1 MFNQILDLVGQ
12 PPGSLV
18 YHFIILFALEAAF
31 AISVGQW
38 MRERETGTL
47 RLAVASFALLL
58 ARVALVIASLA
69 AWQGYVPHNVLLPP
83 VERLVDTVTV
93 LGLAWAFVTMDQP
106 PLGRR
111 NFAADVTA
119 VLTLGVT
126 LILFAG
132 TYYFWTTSFSNNIL
146 FNGTWLDVAWSA
158 AQIVIAVVG
167 LVWMLTRIRYVYDPL
182 LKGVM
187 LILLAA
193 AAAVHI
199 LQPTLGDVAA
209 ALRVAQAVVI
219 PMLAAVAF
227 RHVVEQL
234 LHWDEFEP
242 SRLGAAQPATVS
254 GATQPNRPVV
264 LPGMADDTV
273 RHQPKHEA
281 ETGPKPEEQEE
292 VASAPPAVTPA
303 LLEAVDSIGLLLGSL
318 EPSHVVREAPKAVAT
333 ALRADICVLAIV
345 DEDVQEAAI
354 LGAYD
359 NISQTGLRRD
369 VLNLAKHPSIV
380 SALARLRQVRLTP
393 QRNGGELRDIYAR
406 LGITREGPAYIQPL
420 VNEEERVGVLIVGS
434 PYSERHFNDDERN
447 LLDRLAPLVTAALIN
462 AEAYRAMQDKAEKAV
477 AQEAS
482 RIVELADDV
491 TAKTSELNAAR
502 RQIEE
507 MKSYI
512 RDLHRQ
518 VEEFPVQQQAAQKE
532 IEKLLRDIE
541 KLREDAARAA
551 RLEEELVAVR
561 AAAAAP
567 AAPAEPGGAGSEI
580 AALRAQLAAAR
591 MFEEEVG
598 LLQQQLA
605 DRTREVVKLRSRLAE
620 AEAVVDALR
629 DQVRAAR
636 SGSGEARQL
645 DVLQD
650 RIAGQAR
657 QIEELE
663 GQLEQARDL
672 LQGSTPQGGPLANA
686 PDDLEPVP
694 ALEPERVDVLYA
706 VEETIT
712 RLTAPL
718 AERGITLRLAVPP
731 SLPAV
736 MADRRALLDILYHL
750 LSNAASASPAGGEV
764 SLALSAQVCSLPD
777 GNGREVEAPCVEI
790 AVTDT
795 GAGIEPEHHERVF
808 ERVPHI
814 KGMGDRRDALAL
826 TRALVEA
833 HAGCIWLESE
843 QGAGTTFHVRMPLEP
858 AAVRDQS

>member
-1 MFNQILDLVGQ
+1 MFDQILDLVGQ

-18 YHFIILFALEAAF
+18 YHVIILFALEAAV
-31 AISVGQW
+31 AISMGQW
-38 MRERETGTL
+38 MRERASGTL
-47 RLAVASFALLL
+47 RLAIGSFALLL
-58 ARVALVIASLA
+58 ARMALVVASLA
-69 AWQGYVPHNVLLPP
+69 AWQGYLPHNVLLPP

-106 PLGRR
+106 SLKRR
-111 NFAADVTA
+111 NFSADVTA
-119 VLTLGVT
+119 GLMLGLT
-126 LILFAG
+126 LILFIG

-146 FNGTWLDVAWSA
+146 FNGTWLDIAWSA
-158 AQIVIAVVG
+158 AQVVIGVVG

-209 ALRVAQAVVI
+209 AQRVAQAIVI

-242 SRLGAAQPATVS
+242 SRLAAPAVGVAAPGAAPAS
-254 GATQPNRPVV
+254 PPAPP
-264 LPGMADDTV
+264 PGMADETV
-273 RHQPKHEA
+273 RHQPKPEKEEEA
-281 ETGPKPEEQEE
+281 GPAPKKKEE
-292 VASAPPAVTPA
+292 APQPAITPA
-303 LLEAVDSIGLLLGSL
+303 LLETVDAVGLLLSSL
-318 EPSHVVREAPKAVAT
+318 EPSNIVREAPKAVAT

-369 VLNLAKHPSIV
+369 VLNLARHPSIV

-393 QRNGGELRDIYAR
+393 QRNAGELRDIYDR

-420 VNEEERVGVLIVGS
+420 VNNDDRVGVLILGS
-434 PYSERHFNDDERN
+434 PYSGRHFSEEERN
-447 LLDRLAPLVTAALIN
+447 LLDRLAPLVTAALLN

-491 TAKTSELNAAR
+491 TAKTAELNAAK

-507 MKSYI
+507 MKAYI

-518 VEEFPVQQQAAQKE
+518 VEEFPVQQQAAQRE
-532 IEKLLRDIE
+532 IEKLLQEIE
-541 KLREDAARAA
+541 TLRNEAARAA
-551 RLEEELVAVR
+551 RLEEELEAVR

-567 AAPAEPGGAGSEI
+567 QAPAGEGMASEI

-591 MFEEEVG
+591 TFEEEVG

-605 DRTREVVKLRSRLAE
+605 ERTREVVKLRSRLVE
-620 AEAVVDALR
+620 AEAVVEALREQVRMMQDTGEVRGLDAL
-629 DQVRAAR
+629 Q
-636 SGSGEARQL
+636 E
-645 DVLQD
+645 

-657 QIEELE
+657 KIEALE
-663 GQLEQARDL
+663 GQLARAQAL
-672 LQGSTPQGGPLANA
+672 LDAEPSAA
-686 PDDLEPVP
+686 PR
-694 ALEPERVDVLYA
+694 LEPERVDVLYA

-712 RLTAPL
+712 RLAGPL
-718 AERGITLRLAVPP
+718 GERRITLRLAVPP
-731 SLPAV
+731 SLPAII
-736 MADRRALLDILYHL
+736 ADRQAVLDILYHL
-750 LSNAASASPAGGEV
+750 LNNAALASPDGSEV
-764 SLALSAQVCSLPD
+764 TLALSAQEGKLPVGD
-777 GNGREVEAPCVEI
+777 GREVEAPCLEI
-790 AVTDT
+790 AVADT
-795 GAGIEPEHHERVF
+795 GAGVDPEHHERVF
-808 ERVPHI
+808 ERAAEI
-814 KGMGDRRDALAL
+814 SGLGDRGDGLPRV
-826 TRALVEA
+826 RALVEA
-833 HAGCIWLESE
+833 HGGCIWLESE
-843 QGAGTTFHVRMPLEP
+843 RGAGTTFHVRMPLEP
-858 AAVRDQS
+858 VSVEDQS

>member
-1 MFNQILDLVGQ
+1 MFDQILDLVGQ

-18 YHFIILFALEAAF
+18 YHVIILFALEAAV
-31 AISVGQW
+31 AISMGQW
-38 MRERETGTL
+38 MRERASGTL
-47 RLAVASFALLL
+47 RLAIGSFALLL
-58 ARVALVIASLA
+58 ARMALVVASLA
-69 AWQGYVPHNVLLPP
+69 AWQGYLPHNVLLPP

-93 LGLAWAFVTMDQP
+93 LGLAWTFITMDQP
-106 PLGRR
+106 SLKRR
-111 NFAADVTA
+111 NFSADVTA
-119 VLTLGVT
+119 SLTLGLT
-126 LILFAG
+126 LILFIG

-146 FNGTWLDVAWSA
+146 FNGTWLDIAWSA
-158 AQIVIAVVG
+158 AQVVMGVVG

-209 ALRVAQAVVI
+209 AQRVAQAIVI

-242 SRLGAAQPATVS
+242 SRLAAPEAGAAAPGAAPASTP
-254 GATQPNRPVV
+254 APP
-264 LPGMADDTV
+264 PGMADDTV
-273 RHQPKHEA
+273 RHQPKPEEKE
-281 ETGPKPEEQEE
+281 ETGPAPQKKEE
-292 VASAPPAVTPA
+292 APQPAITPA
-303 LLEAVDSIGLLLGSL
+303 LLETVDAVGLLLSSL
-318 EPSHVVREAPKAVAT
+318 EPSNIVREAPKAVAT

-369 VLNLAKHPSIV
+369 VLNLARHPSIV

-393 QRNGGELRDIYAR
+393 QRNAGELRDIYDR

-420 VNEEERVGVLIVGS
+420 VNNDDRVGVLILGS
-434 PYSERHFNDDERN
+434 PYSRRQFSDEERN
-447 LLDRLAPLVTAALIN
+447 LLDRLAPLVTAALLN

-491 TAKTSELNAAR
+491 TAKTAELNAAK

-507 MKSYI
+507 MKAYI

-518 VEEFPVQQQAAQKE
+518 VEEFPVQQQAAQRE
-532 IEKLLRDIE
+532 IEKLLREIE
-541 KLREDAARAA
+541 TLRADAARAA
-551 RLEEELVAVR
+551 RLEEELEAVR

-567 AAPAEPGGAGSEI
+567 PAPAGEGMASEI

-591 MFEEEVG
+591 TFEEEVG

-605 DRTREVVKLRSRLAE
+605 ERTREVVKLRSRLVE
-620 AEAVVDALR
+620 AEAVVQALR
-629 DQVRAAR
+629 EQVRVAR
-636 SGSGEARQL
+636 GSGEVRSL
-645 DVLQD
+645 DALQE

-657 QIEELE
+657 KIEALE
-663 GQLEQARDL
+663 GQLARAQAL
-672 LQGSTPQGGPLANA
+672 LDAQPSA
-686 PDDLEPVP
+686 PR
-694 ALEPERVDVLYA
+694 LEPERVDVLYA

-712 RLTAPL
+712 RLAGPL
-718 AERGITLRLAVPP
+718 GERRITLRLAVPP
-731 SLPAV
+731 SLPTII
-736 MADRRALLDILYHL
+736 ADRQALLDILYHL
-750 LSNAASASPAGGEV
+750 LNNAALASPDDGEV
-764 SLALSAQVCSLPD
+764 TLALSAQEGMLPVGD
-777 GNGREVEAPCVEI
+777 GREVEAPCLEI
-790 AVTDT
+790 AVADT
-795 GAGIEPEHHERVF
+795 GAGVEPEHQERVF
-808 ERVPHI
+808 ERAPEI
-814 KGMGDRRDALAL
+814 SGLGDRGDGLPRV
-826 TRALVEA
+826 RALVEA
-833 HAGCIWLESE
+833 HGGCIWLESE
-843 QGAGTTFHVRMPLEP
+843 RGAGTTFHVRMPLEP
-858 AAVRDQS
+858 VSVEDQP